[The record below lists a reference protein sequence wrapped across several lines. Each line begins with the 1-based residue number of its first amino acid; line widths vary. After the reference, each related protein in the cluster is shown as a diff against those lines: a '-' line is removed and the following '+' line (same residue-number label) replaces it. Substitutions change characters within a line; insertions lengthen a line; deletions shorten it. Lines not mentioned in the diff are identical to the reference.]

1 MVTVCANKSSWQDMQ
16 VAERKPLAI
25 HHTLKDE
32 QGGPDFPF

>member
-1 MVTVCANKSSWQDMQ
+1 MCVQTDPVGSTRSA
-16 VAERKPLAI
+16 AERKPLAI